1 MEDANL
7 KLEDSHEWVFNKAV
21 AISRGVA
28 SRREYARKFE
38 EIGVDYPHWMTP
50 NYQMELSMLSYMS
63 AKA

>member
-28 SRREYARKFE
+28 SLREYARKLE
-38 EIGVDYPHWMTP
+38 EIARDHLQRPRR
-50 NYQMELSMLSYMS
+50 
-63 AKA
+63 KATKDNDSGGYSR